1 MYYAIVSNHF
11 WFGAQSFDKMVLD
24 DFDAL
29 VFDVDMSQFYKM
41 SVTKC
46 KFTQHPKKNLH
57 YQLHMDQYV
66 KSLVE
71 ICKITLQ
78 TRAKNIPNN
87 FFSCQTTLKKAKFL
101 IPDFEKSQKRP
112 KKLGTKRANLV
123 TLTQTSRLGPSF
135 MVTDLLC
142 TVTSV
147 KQQSEK
153 FTAI

>member
-1 MYYAIVSNHF
+1 M
-11 WFGAQSFDKMVLD
+11 
-24 DFDAL
+24 
-29 VFDVDMSQFYKM
+29 
-41 SVTKC
+41 
-46 KFTQHPKKNLH
+46 
-57 YQLHMDQYV
+57 
-66 KSLVE
+66 
-71 ICKITLQ
+71 
-78 TRAKNIPNN
+78 PNN